1 MKLKLFSLFAVSLF
15 TMNMLAQ
22 QPPTMGWSSWNTYAA
37 KISESIIKGQADA
50 MVRSGL
56 DTCGYKYINIDDGF
70 QKNRD
75 RQTGRLIIDNVRF
88 PNGLKP
94 VVDHIHKLG
103 LKAGIYSDAGH
114 NTCASF
120 YGGETGGVGVGL
132 LDHEDQDCEMY
143 FNELE
148 FDFIKVDFCGGN
160 ASQNSENLM
169 LDPKTR
175 YTSIAE
181 AIKRTGRDVQYN
193 VCRWDFPGTWV
204 MDIADSWRVTQDIWC
219 GWASVKD
226 IIGQGLYLSAYC
238 VPGHYNDLD
247 MLEVGR
253 TLTKE
258 EDRTHFGMWCMLSS
272 PLLIGCDI
280 AAIDD
285 ETRQL
290 LGNTELI
297 AINQDS
303 LAQQA
308 YVVQHS
314 GDTYVLVRDIEQT
327 NGMVRAVAFYNSG
340 DSESMM
346 KVNFSDLD
354 LGGNVLVRDLYEHQD
369 MGTKSASMS
378 VTVPAHGCRIYRLEA
393 EKRYERMIYEGETAY
408 LTSYQELKN
417 NQSEETAI
425 YEKNTSASG
434 GMVAG
439 WLGRKADNDLQWRN
453 VYVREDGDYTL
464 TLAYICN
471 ENRSMTLAV
480 NGVDIKTQSYN
491 SGSWTASMT
500 ASFNVHLHAG
510 CNTVR
515 LYTGA
520 GNWMPSID
528 YMKVVRQDSQEAFER
543 EVEIVRS
550 SFRKWYDSAAAN
562 LSSSIEGQA
571 ATQLMAAMTAAQEN
585 LDKAT
590 TMQQANSAL
599 SDLQSA
605 LRAFLRDSNAQPRE
619 GEKLDMTLL
628 IVNNDFEETTGWIG
642 SPTYK
647 YSEGEFWNKTFNL
660 YQNIINMKP
669 GNYELH
675 AQAFY
680 RTGENDYGAAYK
692 AGTEVIPA
700 KLYANTT
707 SQSILSL
714 YSYIPKNIADYEFPD
729 SKNGYIN
736 SMALAQQ
743 AFLQGEYENTL
754 FFELKETA
762 SLKIGLQSTTS
773 KYDNWCCF
781 DNFRLYYL
789 GDGTTTS
796 VSDIT
801 TTNDSADTVYYDLSG
816 RPTRNA
822 QKGIYIH
829 KGKRVVR

>member
-1 MKLKLFSLFAVSLF
+1 MKEKLTTLFAAALCC
-15 TMNMLAQ
+15 MNSNAQ
-22 QPPTMGWSSWNTYAA
+22 LPPTMGWSSWNTYAA
-37 KISESIIKGQADA
+37 KISESIIKSQADA
-50 MVRSGL
+50 MVNSGL

-75 RQTGRLIIDNVRF
+75 KQTGKLLIDNVRF

-94 VVDHIHKLG
+94 VVDHIHGLG

-160 ASQNSENLM
+160 ASQNSEHLA

-238 VPGHYNDLD
+238 TPGHYNDLD

-258 EDRTHFGMWCMLSS
+258 EDKTHFGMWCMLNS

-280 AAIDD
+280 ATIKADA
-285 ETRQL
+285 RAL

-297 AINQDS
+297 AINQDP

-308 YVVQHS
+308 YVVQHV
-314 GDTYVLVRDIEQT
+314 GDTYVLVRDIEEA
-327 NGMVRAVAFYNSG
+327 NGKVRVVAFYNSG
-340 DSESMM
+340 DSEAQM

-354 LGGNVLVRDLYEHQD
+354 LGGNIQVRDLFEHQD
-369 MGTKSASMS
+369 MGVMS
-378 VTVPAHGCRIYRLEA
+378 GKMNVTVPAHGCRIYRLVA
-393 EKRYERMIYEGETAY
+393 DKRYERMIYEAETAY
-408 LTSYQELKN
+408 LSSYQELKN
-417 NQSEETAI
+417 NQTEETAI

-439 WLGRKADNDLQWRN
+439 WLGRKAENDLQWRN
-453 VYVREDGDYTL
+453 VYVREAGEYTL
-464 TLAYICN
+464 TLAYVCN
-471 ENRSMTLAV
+471 ENRSMTLSI
-480 NGVDIKTQSYN
+480 NGEDIKTQTYN
-491 SGSWTASMT
+491 SGSWTASKMAT
-500 ASFNVHLHAG
+500 FTVNLQAG
-510 CNTVR
+510 NNIVR
-515 LYTGA
+515 LYTKGT
-520 GNWMPSID
+520 GWMPSLD
-528 YMKVVRQDSQEAFER
+528 YMKVVRVGSQEAFER
-543 EVEIVRS
+543 ESEVIRAD
-550 SFRKWYDSAAAN
+550 FQKWYDSAVLNLASAVENETASTLAAAMQTAQEA
-562 LSSSIEGQA
+562 LAA
-571 ATQLMAAMTAAQEN
+571 ATTA
-585 LDKAT
+585 
-590 TMQQANSAL
+590 QQANDAL
-599 SDLQSA
+599 KNMKTA
-605 LRAFLRDSNAQPRE
+605 LTNYLKDEKAQPKE
-619 GEKLDMTLL
+619 GEQLDMTLL
-628 IVNNDFEETTGWIG
+628 IANPDFEETTGWSG

-647 YSEGEFWNKTFNL
+647 YGVGEFWNKTFNL
-660 YQNIINMKP
+660 YQNITAMKP
-669 GNYELH
+669 GNYELRV
-675 AQAFY
+675 QALY

-700 KLYANTT
+700 TLYANTA
-707 SQSILSL
+707 SQPLQSL
-714 YSYIPKNIADYEFPD
+714 YSYVPENIGEIAYPD

-736 SMALAQQ
+736 SMATAQQ
-743 AFLQGEYENTL
+743 AFLQGAYENVL
-754 FFELKETA
+754 PFELTEKAT
-762 SLKIGLQSTTS
+762 LKIGLKTTTNQ
-773 KYDNWCCF
+773 YDNWCCF
-781 DNFRLYYL
+781 DNFCLFYL
-789 GDGTTTS
+789 GDGS
-796 VSDIT
+796 VTAVKQVKVTDVPEHSP
-801 TTNDSADTVYYDLSG
+801 YYDLTG
-816 RPTRNA
+816 RRIAAP
-822 QKGIYIH
+822 QKGISIH
-829 KGKRVVR
+829 QGKKIIR